1 MQKLASFKLF
11 NPSSKVGFTFLVLIC
26 FLFETC
32 LSFQENKLVL
42 SKQQIGD
49 ATVNSKYR
57 LFSVP
62 NLTDNFLEFEIEQK
76 ADYKFLANVKTTT
89 YLKRDRKGILCSAK
103 PFFISEDSSSSSS
116 ECNDGN
122 YFFGLALGTIM
133 TVGTIIPV
141 LLVFDWIPALFKTG
155 EKESIEEISEVKTID
170 PCQIKNENAILEYSF
185 DDSWN
190 RIKKTPL
197 KNCSAKIPLNQDFN
211 SSYKLNYRLV
221 IDGKI
226 QDSNRFVYH
235 SNGDEVTGKGTKT
248 FQQIR
253 KNADRVLDKE
263 EQVRKTSREQQ
274 RSEAIEQCEHFF
286 NRLGRYLS
294 IKAQPGNSRA
304 TCTITCNKY
313 VSAEFLPAK
322 SWGKLPDC
330 INRCGQC
337 WSTLGWENSWGPNGP
352 GNGVMNGGLNYE
364 DLKNMQLQ

>member
-1 MQKLASFKLF
+1 MKKPKSYKLF
-11 NPSSKVGFTFLVLIC
+11 CLSSKRGAAFLILIC
-26 FLFETC
+26 FLFQTC
-32 LSFQENKLVL
+32 LSFQENKLIL
-42 SKQQIGD
+42 SKQQIGEV
-49 ATVNSKYR
+49 TLTPKYT

-62 NLTDNFLEFEIEQK
+62 TLTNNFLIFEIEQK
-76 ADYKFLANVKTTT
+76 VDYNYVASVKTTT
-89 YLKRDRKGILCSAK
+89 SLKRDRKGTLCSEK
-103 PFFISEDSSSSSS
+103 PFFVSEDSGSSSS

-122 YFFGLALGTIM
+122 YFFGLALVTIM

-170 PCQIKNENAILEYSF
+170 PCKIENENAILEYSF

-190 RIKKTPL
+190 RIKKSPL

-221 IDGKI
+221 IDGTI
-226 QDSNRFVYH
+226 QDSNQFVYH
-235 SNGDEVTGKGTKT
+235 SDGDEVTGKETKA

-253 KNADRVLDKE
+253 KNADRILDKE
-263 EQVRKTSREQQ
+263 EHVRKTAREQQ
-274 RSEAIEQCEHFF
+274 RSEEIAQCENFF
-286 NRLGRYLS
+286 NRLSRYLN

-304 TCTITCNKY
+304 TCTVTCNKY
-313 VSAEFLPAK
+313 VSAEFIPAK
-322 SWGKLPDC
+322 SWGKLPEC

-352 GNGVMNGGLNYE
+352 GNGAMNGGMNYE
-364 DLKNMQLQ
+364 DLKNLQLH